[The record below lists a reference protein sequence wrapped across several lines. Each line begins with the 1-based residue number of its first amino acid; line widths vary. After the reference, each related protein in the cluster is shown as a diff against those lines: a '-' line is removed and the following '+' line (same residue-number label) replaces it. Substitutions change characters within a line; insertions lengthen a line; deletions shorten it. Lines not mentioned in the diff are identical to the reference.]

1 MDNRN
6 SRLEFK
12 QEQLWDALMRRF
24 VDLHLSPPIQDLDRI
39 ERVVNRSAE
48 LGYSL
53 VGVPLSTGTA
63 KDSIEKLRSIC
74 AAAKMD
80 FAKRI
85 DLTPRT
91 PRELLRLLRRV
102 RRRFEVVSV
111 MCGSKAVARQA
122 AKDRRVDLLSFS
134 VTNLHRRFFDQ
145 AEAELASKALSGF
158 EIDITPLL
166 ELTGFQRVHLISRLR
181 REVGVASKFNVPLI
195 ISSGA
200 SKPDQL
206 RSPRDCAALASL
218 FDLDAQF
225 SLDALS
231 EIPSALVE
239 RNRRKLSPEYLA
251 PGVHIV
257 KRRDK

>member
-1 MDNRN
+1 M
-6 SRLEFK
+6 K
-12 QEQLWDALMRRF
+12 RF

-39 ERVVNRSAE
+39 ERIVTKSAE

-53 VGVPLSTGTA
+53 VSIPLPTGTS

-74 AAAKMD
+74 AAANMD

-158 EIDITPLL
+158 EIDMTPLL
-166 ELTGFQRVHLISRLR
+166 EQTGLQRVYLISRLR
-181 REVGVASKFNVPLI
+181 REVGVAKKFDVPII

-218 FDLDAQF
+218 FDLDARF

-231 EIPSALVE
+231 EIPLALVK
-239 RNRRKLSPEYLA
+239 RNRRKLRPEYLV
-251 PGVHIV
+251 PGVRIV
-257 KRRDK
+257 KRRDE